1 MEITARKRQLWSA
14 SSKSMFAGSGK
25 SLELMNKGRGLNF
38 SCLKH
43 GTIITKLE
51 YLNVLEKHGRL
62 KETFKFMQEFYHGD
76 S

>member
-43 GTIITKLE
+43 GTIIYQTGIFECFGKT
-51 YLNVLEKHGRL
+51 VV
-62 KETFKFMQEFYHGD
+62 
-76 S
+76 